1 MGRSTSLKRRST
13 SLKNKVIVITGASSG
28 IGRASALA
36 FAERGSRLVLAARRR
51 EALESLARACRGMG
65 AEAVIRET
73 DVKRED
79 EVQALARL
87 ALEQTG
93 AVDVWVNNAGVTLF
107 GSIEHGPLDE
117 HRQVIET
124 NLFGA
129 IHGARA
135 AIPIFRRQKRG
146 VLINVGSILGKIG
159 QPFVPSYVISKFALR
174 GLTEALRAELADEMD
189 IHVCTLLP
197 YAVDT
202 EHFESGANHIG
213 RATHAMPPMQPP
225 EKVAQALVAL
235 AERPQRELHVPRL
248 ARAGLALHSLFPRAV
263 ERVLLESL
271 SRWHVAEP
279 EAAKPGNLQQPEKAD
294 GGVHGERKPLVST
307 AGLLFYA
314 ARRLPVIQAEVVM
327 HAVASRFRSRFGAPK
342 PPADPGLQ
350 PPMQPGG
357 SNRHSLEPPSN
368 ALHGIARG

>member
-1 MGRSTSLKRRST
+1 MTRTMSLRNR
-13 SLKNKVIVITGASSG
+13 VVVITGASSG
-28 IGRASALA
+28 IGRAAALA

-51 EALESLARACRGMG
+51 EALESIARACRGLG

-73 DVKRED
+73 DVTRED
-79 EVQALARL
+79 DVQALARL

-93 AVDVWVNNAGVTLF
+93 ALDVWVNNAGVTLF

-146 VLINVGSILGKIG
+146 VLINVGSILSKIG
-159 QPFVPSYVISKFALR
+159 QPFVPSYVVSKFALR
-174 GLTEALRAELADEMD
+174 GLAEALRAELADERD

-202 EHFESGANHIG
+202 EHFESGANHVG
-213 RATHAMPPMQPP
+213 QAAHPMPPMQPP
-225 EKVAQALVAL
+225 EKVAEALVAL
-235 AERPQRELHVPRL
+235 AEHPRRERHVPRI

-263 ERVLLESL
+263 ERVLFESL
-271 SRWHVAEP
+271 SRWHVAGPEP
-279 EAAKPGNLQQPEKAD
+279 AKHGNLQQPEKPD
-294 GGVHGERKPLVST
+294 GSVHGERKPLVST

-314 ARRLPVIQAEVVM
+314 VRRFPVIEAEVLM
-327 HAVASRFRSRFGAPK
+327 HAVGSRLRSRFWAPA
-342 PPADPGLQ
+342 PPVDPGLQ
-350 PPMQPGG
+350 PPKGG
-357 SNRHSLEPPSN
+357 SDGPSLLAHAS
-368 ALHGIARG
+368 ALPGTAQG